1 MNFLGNSTLK
11 LKYKSMLNVRERGYC
26 NKSKTLQAVQ
36 LFPHENKTNDH
47 THGQG

>member
-1 MNFLGNSTLK
+1 MIESAVIAIDKKFYG
-11 LKYKSMLNVRERGYC
+11 G
-26 NKSKTLQAVQ
+26 VQ

>member
-1 MNFLGNSTLK
+1 MSESAAIAIDQ
-11 LKYKSMLNVRERGYC
+11 KSCMG
-26 NKSKTLQAVQ
+26 VQ